1 MTWGGVKWGRMVWD
15 GGVLIL
21 SSIFMIEKHDACY
34 LSICLQK
41 FLSPDRKLFITVTVY
56 YQLEEYFL
64 AKLGKL
70 LRLSSSVFVYQ
81 RVLVDGKRKKP
92 E

>member
-1 MTWGGVKWGRMVWD
+1 
-15 GGVLIL
+15 
-21 SSIFMIEKHDACY
+21 MIEKHDACY
-34 LSICLQK
+34 LSICLQQ
-41 FLSPDRKLFITVTVY
+41 FLSPDCKLFITVKVY

-64 AKLGKL
+64 AKTGETIAIA
-70 LRLSSSVFVYQ
+70 VQCFCHQ

>member
-1 MTWGGVKWGRMVWD
+1 MKWGRMVWD

-70 LRLSSSVFVYQ
+70 FRLSSSVFVYQ